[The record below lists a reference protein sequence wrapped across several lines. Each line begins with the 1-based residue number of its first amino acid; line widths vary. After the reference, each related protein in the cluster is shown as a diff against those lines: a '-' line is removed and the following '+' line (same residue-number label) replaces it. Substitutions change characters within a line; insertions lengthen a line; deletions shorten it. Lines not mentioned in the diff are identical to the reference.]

1 MVRVGI
7 VDTDT
12 SHAVEFTKRLNHIGI
27 DEEQWVD
34 GAKVVAAWT
43 GPSAIIS
50 EDLHRQYNRILR
62 EELGIQF
69 VDNLDELR
77 NLVDA
82 VMVLSQEGGVHLERA
97 KPFLEA
103 GMPVFIDKPFACS
116 MHDALLMADIA
127 QKHNAPIFSSSSLR
141 YALEVQRVHEQASS
155 WGKVIAADAFSPAPT
170 HPRNPG
176 LFHYGIHGVET
187 LFALMGKGCRRVRC
201 VHNDDGE
208 VVVGE
213 WEDGRIGTLRGIR
226 KGAYAYGF
234 TAVCEKQVW
243 ATTIDTR
250 YIYRELLKRV
260 VEMFQTRKPPLTFP
274 RRFKLSHSLKAQGNR
289 RNKGEC
295 LLTCPYFDS

>member
-27 DEEQWVD
+27 AEEQWVD

-127 QKHNAPIFSSSSLR
+127 QKYNAPLFSSSSLR

-155 WGKVIAADAFSPAPT
+155 WGKVVAADAFSPAPT

-213 WEDGRIGTLRGIR
+213 WEDGRIGTMRGIR
-226 KGAYAYGF
+226 KGAHAYGF

-243 ATTIDTR
+243 ATTTDTR

-260 VEMFQTRKPPLTFP
+260 VEMFQTRKPPLDISETLQIVAFIEGA
-274 RRFKLSHSLKAQGNR
+274 RQSAEQG
-289 RNKGEC
+289 GVPVD
-295 LLTCPYFDS
+295 LPVF

>member
-12 SHAVEFTKRLNHIGI
+12 SHAVEFTKRLNCIGVAE
-27 DEEQWVD
+27 DQWVD

-43 GPSAIIS
+43 SPSAIVP
-50 EDLHRQYNRILR
+50 EERHREYNRILR
-62 EELGIQF
+62 EELGIRF
-69 VDNLDELR
+69 VESLGELL

-82 VMVLSQEGGVHLERA
+82 VMVLSQDGSVHLERA
-97 KPFLEA
+97 RPFLEA
-103 GMPVFIDKPFACS
+103 GMPVFVDKPFTCS
-116 MHDALLMADIA
+116 LNDALRMAEIA
-127 QKHNAPIFSSSSLR
+127 EKHNAPLFSSSSLR
-141 YALEVQRVHEQASS
+141 YALEVQKVSERGSE
-155 WGKVIAADAFSPAPT
+155 WGKVVAADAFSPAPT

-201 VHNDDGE
+201 VYHDDGE

-213 WEDGRIGTLRGIR
+213 WEDGRIGTVRGVR

-234 TAVCEKQVW
+234 TVICERQAW

-250 YIYRELLKRV
+250 FIYRELLKRV
-260 VEMFQTRKPPLTFP
+260 VEMFQTRKPPLDISETLQIVAFIEGAKKSAEQHGVP
-274 RRFKLSHSLKAQGNR
+274 VDLPNL
-289 RNKGEC
+289 
-295 LLTCPYFDS
+295 

>member
-27 DEEQWVD
+27 AEEQWVE

-43 GPSAIIS
+43 APSAIIP
-50 EDLHRQYNRILR
+50 EDLHRQYNRTLQ
-62 EELGIQF
+62 EELGVRF
-69 VDNLDELR
+69 VDSLEEL
-77 NLVDA
+77 LSTVDA

-127 QKHNAPIFSSSSLR
+127 QKHNAPLFSSSSLR
-141 YALEVQRVHEQASS
+141 YALEVQKVHEQSGL
-155 WGKVIAADAFSPAPT
+155 WGKVVAADAFSPAST

-201 VHNDDGE
+201 VYHDDGE

-213 WEDGRIGTLRGIR
+213 WEDGRIGTVRGIR

-234 TAVCEKQVW
+234 TVICEKHAW
-243 ATTIDTR
+243 TTTIDVR

-260 VEMFQTRKPPLTFP
+260 VEMFQTRRPPLDIAETLQIVAFIEGARKSAEQHGVAVDLP
-274 RRFKLSHSLKAQGNR
+274 VL
-289 RNKGEC
+289 
-295 LLTCPYFDS
+295 

>member
-27 DEEQWVD
+27 AEEQWVE

-43 GPSAIIS
+43 APSAITP
-50 EDLHRQYNRILR
+50 EEHHREYNRILQ
-62 EELGIQF
+62 EELGISF
-69 VDNLDELR
+69 AESLDELR
-77 NLVDA
+77 SLVDA
-82 VMVLSQEGGVHLERA
+82 VMVLSQDGSVHLERA

-103 GMPVFIDKPFACS
+103 GMPVFVDKPFACS
-116 MHDALLMADIA
+116 LHDALLMAEIA
-127 QKHNAPIFSSSSLR
+127 ERHNAPLFSSSSLR
-141 YALEVQRVHEQASS
+141 YALEVQRVHEQKSE
-155 WGKVIAADAFSPAPT
+155 WGKVIGADAFSPAPT

-201 VHNDDGE
+201 VYHDDGE

-213 WEDGRIGTLRGIR
+213 WEDGLIGTMRGIR
-226 KGAYAYGF
+226 KGAHAYGF
-234 TAVCEKQVW
+234 TVLCEKQAW
-243 ATTIDTR
+243 STAIDIR

-260 VEMFQTRKPPLTFP
+260 VEMFQTRKQPIEISETLQIIAFIEGSKQSAEQNGIPIDLP
-274 RRFKLSHSLKAQGNR
+274 NL
-289 RNKGEC
+289 
-295 LLTCPYFDS
+295 

>member
-27 DEEQWVD
+27 AEDQWVE
-34 GAKVVAAWT
+34 GARVVAAWT
-43 GPSAIIS
+43 SPSAVIP
-50 EDLHRQYNRILR
+50 EERHHEYNRILR
-62 EELGIQF
+62 EELGIRF
-69 VDNLDELR
+69 VDNITDLLP
-77 NLVDA
+77 LVDA
-82 VMVLSQEGGVHLERA
+82 VMIESQEGGVHLERA

-116 MHDALLMADIA
+116 LRDALQIA
-127 QKHNAPIFSSSSLR
+127 ELAAKHNAPLFSSSSLR
-141 YALEVQRVHEQASS
+141 FSLEVQQVQAKRGE
-155 WGKVIAADAFSPAPT
+155 WGQVVGADSFSPATT

-201 VHNDDGE
+201 VFNDDGE

-213 WEDGRIGTLRGIR
+213 WADGRIGTVRGVR
-226 KGAYAYGF
+226 KGAHAFGF
-234 TAVCEKQVW
+234 TVICQRHAW

-250 YIYRELLKRV
+250 YIYRELLQRV
-260 VEMFQTRKPPLTFP
+260 VQMFLTRQPPLDISETLQIVAFIEGARQSAEQHGVP
-274 RRFKLSHSLKAQGNR
+274 IDLPAL
-289 RNKGEC
+289 
-295 LLTCPYFDS
+295 